1 MVYVR
6 RRALNSYSSLAAV
19 YVRLPVHLLWREAL
33 AESTSRGVTYGSTR
47 GVYAV
52 YCYGLTLHVGMCT
65 PRTSDASSEL
75 PRSRRSARVR
85 TAHSTQVYGR
95 GSRETA
101 RMSPACSA
109 LRCANNQLI
118 QFHTVLPVPYTPT
131 PWSLFGRRSRGP
143 RTVHAADDSADGCAN
158 SSLAEP

>member
-1 MVYVR
+1 M
-6 RRALNSYSSLAAV
+6 NSYSSLAAV

-75 PRSRRSARVR
+75 PRSRRSARVHCTLDSSIWTWEPGDGPDESSMQCAEMCKQSVDSVSYSTPCTIYSYTMVLVWKAVAR
-85 TAHSTQVYGR
+85 AAHG
-95 GSRETA
+95 
-101 RMSPACSA
+101 AC
-109 LRCANNQLI
+109 
-118 QFHTVLPVPYTPT
+118 
-131 PWSLFGRRSRGP
+131 RR
-143 RTVHAADDSADGCAN
+143 
-158 SSLAEP
+158 